1 MTGVVNTSSSISPN
15 IVSQVGFTALETR
28 ETALRTTLESASA
41 EPTTMEMLKM
51 QQQVQSWSML
61 VQIVSTIYKEV
72 SDALKGVVQKSG

>member
-1 MTGVVNTSSSISPN
+1 MSVVVNTSTSISPN
-15 IVSQVGFTALETR
+15 IVSQVGFAALETR
-28 ETALRTTLESASA
+28 ETGLRATLESASA
-41 EPTTMEMLKM
+41 EPTTLEMLKM

>member
-1 MTGVVNTSSSISPN
+1 MSGVVNSSSSISPN
-15 IVSQVGFTALETR
+15 VVSQVGFAALETR
-28 ETALRTTLESASA
+28 ETALRSTLESASA

>member
-1 MTGVVNTSSSISPN
+1 MSGVVNSSSSISPN
-15 IVSQVGFTALETR
+15 VVSQVGFTALETR
-28 ETALRTTLESASA
+28 ETALRSTLESASA

>member
-1 MTGVVNTSSSISPN
+1 MSGVVNSSSTISPN
-15 IVSQVGFTALETR
+15 IVSQVGFSALETR
-28 ETALRTTLESASA
+28 ETALRGTLESASA

-72 SDALKGVVQKSG
+72 SDALKGVVQKSS

>member
-1 MTGVVNTSSSISPN
+1 MSGVVNTSSSISPN